1 VSQDA
6 GNSWESLVI
15 DVVLVSEPEVVLI
28 EGVLLETN
36 SECVQ
41 LDALVGDLNLVGGC
55 QVANGLVD
63 IKSH

>member
-1 VSQDA
+1 MSQDA